1 MNFFQSAYDGEN
13 KRSIPF
19 LSKGTF
25 FFLVRTVIF
34 LI

>member
-19 LSKGTF
+19 LSKETF
-25 FFLVRTVIF
+25 FFLLGLLYF
-34 LI
+34 